1 MTSHPPCPAPRR
13 RRVRRLAGS
22 LAAAF
27 VVGLP
32 VAAQQ
37 APATASAPSAPS
49 VLIQSQPLV
58 RQTLGSALTGYGI
71 VGAAASQVQTLAVPS
86 ASRVR
91 RILVSPGQT
100 VKRGTLLAEVTLDP
114 TAMAATEQARTTV
127 TYAQAEV
134 RRVEGLLADRL
145 ATQSQLATARKT
157 LTDAEL
163 ALRTQQRLTGAPVQR
178 ITAPFDG
185 IVVGLNAAQGDPVA
199 AYAPILQVA
208 RGDGGRVHLGIEPED
223 SRRVTPGMHAQ
234 VTSVFGNDPPV
245 DAVVIQVLGMIN
257 PQTQLVDVVVALPAA
272 ATARLL
278 PGMRVRGEIVVQ
290 TVEGYAVPRQAVLRD
305 AQGWYLFQVVGG
317 KAKRVAVK
325 PGIEAHGQVAI
336 EGALDPS
343 AKVVT
348 LGNYELKDGMAVR
361 EAAR

>member
-1 MTSHPPCPAPRR
+1 MTFNPPRPAPRR
-13 RRVRRLAGS
+13 RRVRH
-22 LAAAF
+22 LAATFVAAL

-32 VAAQQ
+32 VVAQ
-37 APATASAPSAPS
+37 PTPGATEAPS

-58 RQTLGSALTGYGI
+58 RRTLGSTLTGYGI
-71 VGAAASQVQTLAVPS
+71 VAAAASQVQTLAVAS

-100 VKRGTLLAEVTLDP
+100 VKRGALLAEVTLDP
-114 TAMAATEQARTTV
+114 TAMAATEQARSTV
-127 TYAQAEV
+127 GYAQAEV
-134 RRVEGLLADRL
+134 VRVEGLLADRL
-145 ATQSQLATARKT
+145 ATQRQLAAARKA

-178 ITAPFDG
+178 VTAPFDG

-199 AYAPILQVA
+199 ANAPILQVA

-234 VTSVFGNDPPV
+234 VTSVFGDDPPV
-245 DAVVIQVLGMIN
+245 DAVVVQVLGMIN

-272 ATARLL
+272 ATAHLL
-278 PGMRVRGEIVVQ
+278 PGTRVRGDIVVQ
-290 TVEGYAVPRQAVLRD
+290 TVQGYAVPRQAVLRD
-305 AQGWYLFQVVGG
+305 AQGWYVYQVVGG
-317 KAKRVAVK
+317 KARRVAVK
-325 PGIEAHGQVAI
+325 PGIEARGQVAI
-336 EGALDPS
+336 EGALD
-343 AKVVT
+343 AAAQVVT